1 MRSRFG
7 LWALGVGLWHFR
19 AQRGV
24 SLIEATVVL
33 SVVAVLA
40 SMMAPLAS
48 RTLDD
53 ARLTRAAEDTDAI
66 AAAIGNFLTDFT
78 TFTPF
83 TTTGASGGTTVQ
95 MLVSDGDTPRE
106 TSGTGAAEW
115 DDPVGTSPTVVD
127 FLERQ
132 LVTNAPI
139 SGGSYNT
146 SSCTPVSAPT
156 NCWRGAYLNAPVD
169 SDPWG
174 NRYAVNVLYLRSS
187 TSNDVFVLSTGPDEE
202 IDTAFTVNGATPGD
216 DDITS
221 VIRRD
226 SGATV
231 P

>member
-1 MRSRFG
+1 MS
-7 LWALGVGLWHFR
+7 A
-19 AQRGV
+19 
-24 SLIEATVVL
+24 
-33 SVVAVLA
+33 
-40 SMMAPLAS
+40 MAPVAS
-48 RTLDD
+48 RTLDT
-53 ARLTRAAEDTDAI
+53 ARQSRAMADTDAI

-95 MLVSDGDTPRE
+95 MLVSDGDTPRAV
-106 TSGTGAAEW
+106 GIGGGAEW
-115 DDPVGTSPTVVD
+115 DDPVGTAPTVVD

-132 LVTNAPI
+132 LVTNTPI
-139 SGGSYNT
+139 TSGSYNT
-146 SSCTPVSAPT
+146 AGCAPVSAPT
-156 NCWRGAYLNAPVD
+156 NCWRGAYISAPVD

-174 NRYAVNVLYLRSS
+174 NRYAVNTLYLRTS

-202 IDTAFTVNGATPGD
+202 IDTAFTVDGVTPGD

-226 SGATV
+226 AGATV

>member
-1 MRSRFG
+1 MSAR
-7 LWALGVGLWHFR
+7 R
-19 AQRGV
+19 ASGGRRADGQAGV

-33 SVVAVLA
+33 SVAALLV
-40 SMMAPLAS
+40 SMMAPVTS
-48 RTLDD
+48 RTLDS
-53 ARLTRAAEDTDAI
+53 ARLTRAQADADAI
-66 AAAIGNFLTDFT
+66 VTAIDNFLTDFT

-95 MLVSDGDTPRE
+95 MLVSDGDTPR
-106 TSGTGAAEW
+106 TLGAGGAGEW

-127 FLERQ
+127 FLQRQ
-132 LVTNAPI
+132 LVTNTPI

-156 NCWRGAYLNAPVD
+156 NCWRGTYLSAPVD
-169 SDPWG
+169 PDPWG

-202 IDTAFTVNGATPGD
+202 IDTAFTVNGVTPGD